1 MHSQGH
7 CQLPGGMWA
16 QAESWLQAP
25 EKLCGSALCSMGCS
39 SSTSVTSQ
47 PKCMKTHLR
56 ACSAEEFTLWQHRH
70 IKASVWP
77 LHLPTSSLWKLSYA
91 FFTLSSARHYYTTLL
106 KIIFIFILFGRQR
119 EREKERIS
127 TIGSL
132 PQMLTT
138 PAAGPHG
145 TKSYKLSLQ
154 YECLGSKS
162 WSHHRRPPR
171 VQKTRAEAKETT
183 SHSRVPNGNLTPD
196 QTFACI
202 TPLPRLLKLSGVP
215 AVLVLKLDSPSC
227 FCKIT
232 LRHAIYQA
240 RIFFSSKSKSVLHTS
255 NIKFYVFT
263 EFYTC

>member
-1 MHSQGH
+1 MQCRGAYTVTTQTYQGF
-7 CQLPGGMWA
+7 CLTFA
-16 QAESWLQAP
+16 
-25 EKLCGSALCSMGCS
+25 SAHILSLEA
-39 SSTSVTSQ
+39 VLRLFH
-47 PKCMKTHLR
+47 PKQCPALLYYSFKNYIHFHFIWKT
-56 ACSAEEFTLWQHRH
+56 
-70 IKASVWP
+70 
-77 LHLPTSSLWKLSYA
+77 
-91 FFTLSSARHYYTTLL
+91 
-106 KIIFIFILFGRQR
+106 

-183 SHSRVPNGNLTPD
+183 SHSRVPNGNLTLD

-215 AVLVLKLDSPSC
+215 AVLVLKLDSSSC
-227 FCKIT
+227 FCKMT
-232 LRHAIYQA
+232 LHHAIYQV
-240 RIFFSSKSKSVLHTS
+240 RIFFLPRVSLHCILQILSSRYSRSSILVNVAILMSRSTRLENRLGQECRSKMLRDKESMW
-255 NIKFYVFT
+255 KFQT
-263 EFYTC
+263 ISEEKLLMLW